1 MAGWSKALPSL
12 KPMAAPPVAAGF
24 SLVLCRKRERTWH
37 VGVNLTIM
45 SAWDGALPG
54 LPTATFSI
62 IVLPLIQK
70 ASPGQ
75 SARNTSGGTPNT
87 IMGMEQRV
95 VGLATMFQT
104 SQKRS
109 HQLPKQT
116 LMVQDWIP
124 MPARIHS

>member
-1 MAGWSKALPSL
+1 MAVPA
-12 KPMAAPPVAAGF
+12 VAAGF
-24 SLVLCRKRERTWH
+24 SPVLCRKRERTWRA
-37 VGVNLTIM
+37 GVNLTIM

-54 LPTATFSI
+54 RPIATYSI
-62 IVLPLIQK
+62 TVLPPILK
-70 ASPGQ
+70 VSRGQ

-109 HQLPKQT
+109 HQLPKLTQ
-116 LMVQDWIP
+116 MVQDW
-124 MPARIHS
+124 MPIRARTHSR

>member
-1 MAGWSKALPSL
+1 MVRWSKGLPSS
-12 KPMAAPPVAAGF
+12 KPMAVPPVVAGF
-24 SLVLCRKRERTWH
+24 SPVLCRKRERTWH

-54 LPTATFSI
+54 LPTATFFI
-62 IVLPLIQK
+62 IVLPPILK
-70 ASPGQ
+70 VSHGQ

-109 HQLPKQT
+109 HQLPKLTQ
-116 LMVQDWIP
+116 MVQDWMP

>member
-1 MAGWSKALPSL
+1 MVRWSKALPSL
-12 KPMAAPPVAAGF
+12 KPMAVPPVVAGF

-75 SARNTSGGTPNT
+75 SAKNTSGGTPNT
-87 IMGMEQRV
+87 LMGMAQRV
-95 VGLATMFQT
+95 VGLATTFLT
-104 SQKRS
+104 SLKRS
-109 HQLPKQT
+109 HQPPELTQ
-116 LMVQDWIP
+116 MVQDWMP